1 MAESS
6 SRTLVCSVLFL
17 DIAEYSRASVQDQ
30 LRLKQALNLVISEA
44 LERVRQWDRVILDT
58 GDGTAVAFLGD
69 PEDALVV
76 AIAIR
81 ASTGPLRLRMGINLG
96 PVRLV
101 KDLNGQNNVVGDG
114 INAAQRVMS
123 FAEPGQLLVSRSF
136 HDMLSR
142 MSDEHARLFTRE
154 GVRTDKHVR
163 EHEVFAVASGRVEA
177 PKPQPDQAARV
188 FDAGPHYIISGYN
201 RVKVAQLLDS
211 LARKGARVISPIEQ
225 VGEKW
230 LASCEHPDAR
240 LGECKVDTLGYTRI
254 VTGPTRKAVAEKV
267 DELVRTG
274 DRLVG
279 EIEEADSGWTA
290 VCDTGGARR

>member
-17 DIAEYSRASVQDQ
+17 DLAEYSKASVQEQ
-30 LRLKQALNLVISEA
+30 LRLKQALNLLIAEA

-58 GDGTAVAFLGD
+58 GDGAAVAFLGD
-69 PEDALVV
+69 PEDALVS

-81 ASTGPLRLRMGINLG
+81 GSAGPLRLRMGVNLG
-96 PVRLV
+96 PVRLL
-101 KDLNGQNNVVGDG
+101 KDLNGQHNVVGDG

-136 HDMLSR
+136 HDVLSR
-142 MSDEHARLFTRE
+142 ISDEHAKLFTSE

-163 EHEVFAVASGRVEA
+163 EHEVFAVAGGKVKA
-177 PKPQPDQAARV
+177 PRPNLDQAARA

-201 RVKVAQLLDS
+201 RAKVAQLLDS
-211 LARKGARVISPIEQ
+211 LLRKGARVISPIEQ
-225 VGEKW
+225 VGDKW
-230 LASCEHPDAR
+230 MASCEHPDSR
-240 LGECKVDTLGYTRI
+240 LGECKVETLGYTRI
-254 VTGPTRKAVAEKV
+254 VTGPTRKAVAETV
-267 DELVRTG
+267 AELERTG

-279 EIEEADSGWTA
+279 EIEEADGGWTA
-290 VCDTGGARR
+290 VCDTGGAGR